1 METGYSNLRR
11 PKRKLCYLTN
21 KTSPPKKWSEPL
33 TLDDIDKMFDDLDP
47 SSHVKDDLLPSS
59 SLLQTFDTEPNQC
72 GRPVSP
78 LPQEGHLTERCQ
90 MDPKGDSL
98 HPASA
103 PSPKPAIDLDVP
115 FKAHMPVKT
124 SSPIEEKMVVEELDN
139 EKDHVVSP
147 ILFACDDE
155 AAAKTEPLLLQGP
168 QCNGHGTEQN
178 PDYVF
183 ESPPSNVVFNK
194 PKISSH
200 RNKVVGLSTETL
212 TVKEKILPKPQTSDF
227 EGQQKTQRQE
237 SRDPPASAVRREP
250 ELAAPK
256 KTSENDMTAFL
267 MKLRDAGQPKATCS
281 RKTPVKVPTP
291 SAEPEDDFL
300 ILEDEK
306 PLWFSIPTKTAT
318 RKKQREGRTSSS
330 DKDSST
336 DKSKKDSSLETAQK
350 RQESEQAKN
359 TLGSQSVRQRTNKS
373 KGGEKKNKKIAEP
386 GSDKEGLPGLEDL
399 PEGDLR
405 FEEQPKE
412 KQGKKRATSKG
423 SDKEQEE
430 QPKDKAGGETHK
442 EKAPRKTEKKAPKS
456 VKCENENAKTSR
468 AESLKRG
475 RRGAHGSA
483 AVKQTTSDEAQKEQS
498 RGSEEHA
505 EAEDLGSPPDAEM
518 MNSDAQTENYVAE
531 EKDKMKKLPVASK
544 ETSSE
549 EDVIHCKRK
558 RRPVGQWWANQQ
570 ITEETKPSDSR
581 PTSKKSKQHNQQPV
595 KTKKDRV
602 LEKINQIQPSTR
614 KPNKS
619 KGRETKQSKI
629 KNTREASRPDKVFQ
643 KIEKE
648 PQAQDGPSSPLDLSQ
663 RDPSCNLGD
672 QIFQRAYHNSW
683 NEKPCTTPAS
693 VSAGGRREQFRAAE
707 SERRSRKPP
716 GNWWQ
721 VGDVCE
727 EAEGVSPRPQGPEP
741 AKERKRVSK
750 RRSRAPRLGTPKNGN
765 TAASRKQRGGAAAPL
780 LATPKAAVF
789 LAAVKGLLAPATAPR
804 REAGRTSR
812 RGVAAPPAEDAVCTV
827 FSDGDLLGSAA
838 VELQSS
844 HDQSAN
850 REAPHGSNCHSENQL
865 QSVRSG
871 PSSMIELIEYE
882 EDEDNLI
889 FMPDRSP
896 AALSLSDLC
905 APPLKPLILQPKDK
919 DNLTEW
925 FRSLWSVP
933 VDKGGEVSPDQF
945 EWYFH
950 QGRAIGFVLDLN
962 CGSFCNG
969 KILLGSYMKKPL
981 WVDHSATTVF
991 NLLTSSVSVTIDGKE
1006 SCFHPGQSLM
1016 VPCGRAYSIQ
1026 NVTAQPAVMY
1036 FTRMLAESAH

>member
-1 METGYSNLRR
+1 MFRHFVCFGG
-11 PKRKLCYLTN
+11 
-21 KTSPPKKWSEPL
+21 
-33 TLDDIDKMFDDLDP
+33 KMFF
-47 SSHVKDDLLPSS
+47 LLKYA
-59 SLLQTFDTEPNQC
+59 TFS
-72 GRPVSP
+72 V
-78 LPQEGHLTERCQ
+78 
-90 MDPKGDSL
+90 
-98 HPASA
+98 A
-103 PSPKPAIDLDVP
+103 DLDVP

-168 QCNGHGTEQN
+168 QCNG
-178 PDYVF
+178 
-183 ESPPSNVVFNK
+183 
-194 PKISSH
+194 
-200 RNKVVGLSTETL
+200 
-212 TVKEKILPKPQTSDF
+212 
-227 EGQQKTQRQE
+227 
-237 SRDPPASAVRREP
+237 
-250 ELAAPK
+250 
-256 KTSENDMTAFL
+256 
-267 MKLRDAGQPKATCS
+267 S

-412 KQGKKRATSKG
+412 KQGKKR
-423 SDKEQEE
+423 
-430 QPKDKAGGETHK
+430 
-442 EKAPRKTEKKAPKS
+442 
-456 VKCENENAKTSR
+456 
-468 AESLKRG
+468 
-475 RRGAHGSA
+475 
-483 AVKQTTSDEAQKEQS
+483 
-498 RGSEEHA
+498 
-505 EAEDLGSPPDAEM
+505 
-518 MNSDAQTENYVAE
+518 
-531 EKDKMKKLPVASK
+531 
-544 ETSSE
+544 
-549 EDVIHCKRK
+549 
-558 RRPVGQWWANQQ
+558 
-570 ITEETKPSDSR
+570 ETKPSDSR

-663 RDPSCNLGD
+663 RDPSCNLGKANAYGSYLKNIPLL
-672 QIFQRAYHNSW
+672 IFQRAYHNSW

-789 LAAVKGLLAPATAPR
+789 LA
-804 REAGRTSR
+804 
-812 RGVAAPPAEDAVCTV
+812 DAVCTV

-850 REAPHGSNCHSENQL
+850 REAPHGKVHAVPPDISLLLDANVPARSCSLCNWVFFCRL

-882 EDEDNLI
+882 EDEDNLS
-889 FMPDRSP
+889 MSP

-981 WVDHSATTVF
+981 WVDHSVF